1 MYLKTQVVKN
11 LFITNWA
18 FCVWRDLEY
27 WDEED
32 SDLDADF
39 STTTNTSEPLTPEW
53 CDASEE
59 ILNPDEQAVVWWV
72 VAFTCVFQTLHSLSS
87 RAIIWL
93 LQFLGTLFVVFGRY
107 SKVVAKI
114 AHVFPS
120 TLYKRNQYL
129 KEKLVLPCVHQFV
142 VCPTCF
148 SLYNY
153 EQCLTKR
160 GTRLLIKICSECELS
175 RKHVPLLK
183 EVITSTGSTKY
194 YPYLVYPY
202 TSLISSLQSLFSR
215 LGFYHHCEQWRQDC
229 LQGMSSSVLSDVY
242 DGKIWKDFLQFQG
255 NSFLEAK
262 NSIAF
267 MLNIDWFQPFKH
279 HVYSIGVMYLAIMN
293 LPRVIRFKRENIII
307 VGLIPGPSEPSK
319 NINTYFN
326 PLVSELCALWE
337 GVSFDT
343 HDSGTQMVHCALL
356 CIGCDL
362 PAGRKV
368 CGFLSYTANL
378 GCSRCYCNFGTGVFG
393 KQNYSGFDRAK
404 WILRTN
410 QKHRD
415 DVEITLTCSSKSAR
429 KHKESELGCRYSS
442 LLKLSYFDTVWM
454 LTIDPM
460 HNLYLG
466 TASVTQCANVPIPKM
481 NTRHHANHALSRT
494 CETKN
499 TCDTTYTSRSLCS
512 TIIP

>member
-1 MYLKTQVVKN
+1 M
-11 LFITNWA
+11 
-18 FCVWRDLEY
+18 
-27 WDEED
+27 
-32 SDLDADF
+32 
-39 STTTNTSEPLTPEW
+39 
-53 CDASEE
+53 
-59 ILNPDEQAVVWWV
+59 
-72 VAFTCVFQTLHSLSS
+72 
-87 RAIIWL
+87 
-93 LQFLGTLFVVFGRY
+93 
-107 SKVVAKI
+107 
-114 AHVFPS
+114 
-120 TLYKRNQYL
+120 
-129 KEKLVLPCVHQFV
+129 
-142 VCPTCF
+142 
-148 SLYNY
+148 
-153 EQCLTKR
+153 
-160 GTRLLIKICSECELS
+160 
-175 RKHVPLLK
+175 PLLK

-215 LGFYHHCEQWRQDC
+215 PGFYHHCEQWRQDC

-293 LPRVIRFKRENIII
+293 LPRAIRFKRENIII

-319 NINTYFN
+319 NINTYLN

-343 HDSGTQMVHCALL
+343 HDSGTQMVRCALF

-415 DVEITLTCSSKSAR
+415 DVEITLTCSSKSATNPKR
-429 KHKESELGCRYSS
+429 
-442 LLKLSYFDTVWM
+442 VNWVV
-454 LTIDPM
+454 
-460 HNLYLG
+460 
-466 TASVTQCANVPIPKM
+466 ATQVF
-481 NTRHHANHALSRT
+481 
-494 CETKN
+494 
-499 TCDTTYTSRSLCS
+499 
-512 TIIP
+512 

>member
-1 MYLKTQVVKN
+1 MN
-11 LFITNWA
+11 N
-18 FCVWRDLEY
+18 VWLSKVHDY
-27 WDEED
+27 
-32 SDLDADF
+32 
-39 STTTNTSEPLTPEW
+39 
-53 CDASEE
+53 
-59 ILNPDEQAVVWWV
+59 
-72 VAFTCVFQTLHSLSS
+72 SS
-87 RAIIWL
+87 RHA
-93 LQFLGTLFVVFGRY
+93 VNV
-107 SKVVAKI
+107 S
-114 AHVFPS
+114 
-120 TLYKRNQYL
+120 YL
-129 KEKLVLPCVHQFV
+129 E
-142 VCPTCF
+142 
-148 SLYNY
+148 
-153 EQCLTKR
+153 
-160 GTRLLIKICSECELS
+160 
-175 RKHVPLLK
+175 KHVPLLK

-215 LGFYHHCEQWRQDC
+215 PGFYHHCEQWRQDC

-293 LPRVIRFKRENIII
+293 LPRAIRFKRENIII

-319 NINTYFN
+319 NINTYLN

-343 HDSGTQMVHCALL
+343 HDSGTQMVRCALF

-415 DVEITLTCSSKSAR
+415 DVEITLTCSSKSATKTQR
-429 KHKESELGCRYSS
+429 EWTGLS
-442 LLKLSYFDTVWM
+442 LLKSSKVILFWHSANAYNWPHAQPILGHSQVHIQW
-454 LTIDPM
+454 
-460 HNLYLG
+460 YL
-466 TASVTQCANVPIPKM
+466 
-481 NTRHHANHALSRT
+481 
-494 CETKN
+494 
-499 TCDTTYTSRSLCS
+499 D
-512 TIIP
+512 